1 MVEGARLESVYT
13 SQGYRGF
20 ESLTLRQANKKPP
33 KRRFF
38 LFPRVWAKLAC
49 ERTEGNKKRQAQLS
63 PFGLLEAY
71 PKRDHEAASRLST
84 HEPQI
89 IFSLNLAYFRTV

>member
-49 ERTEGNKKRQAQLS
+49 ERTEGNKKRQAQLL
-63 PFGLLEAY
+63 PFCLLEAY
-71 PKRDHEAASRLST
+71 PVPEVTRRRFLPIGSDEITK
-84 HEPQI
+84 P
-89 IFSLNLAYFRTV
+89 